1 MMMIPMRAEASVTSR
16 STHEWSQHGHVGA
29 VHHRHLRPRMLED
42 PSKGDRQCTRA
53 PDYSSG
59 NENNPCLPSWSS
71 QLVGSGLVVILGLLF
86 DDLVL

>member
-1 MMMIPMRAEASVTSR
+1 MNGLNMAMSAPYTTDIYVPGCWK
-16 STHEWSQHGHVGA
+16 THLKEIGNVLG
-29 VHHRHLRPRMLED
+29 RP
-42 PSKGDRQCTRA
+42 TT
-53 PDYSSG
+53 SSG